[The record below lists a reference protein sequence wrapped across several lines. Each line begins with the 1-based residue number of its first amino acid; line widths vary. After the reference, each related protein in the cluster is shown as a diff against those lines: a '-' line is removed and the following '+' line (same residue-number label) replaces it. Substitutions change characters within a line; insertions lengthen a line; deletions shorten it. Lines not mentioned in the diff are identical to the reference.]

1 MNKLLRATRITVQV
15 LVAALLTAALIDYWY
30 GHAGN
35 CPLAGAYPDRTCR
48 PGPVGRSAAGLAGG
62 DSGVRAHI
70 LFDGVSDGRV
80 SGSGVPYRSY
90 RPSTFLPV
98 FPALQPHEAYIARC
112 VCGLAHSRCVG
123 TGVADRSL

>member
-15 LVAALLTAALIDYWY
+15 LVAALLTAALIDYCT
-30 GHAGN
+30 GT
-35 CPLAGAYPDRTCR
+35 LAIARW
-48 PGPVGRSAAGLAGG
+48 L
-62 DSGVRAHI
+62 AHI
-70 LFDGVSDGRV
+70 QIVPAALALSAGVLLAWLAVTVVCGRIYCSTACPMARFRIWRPV
-80 SGSGVPYRSY
+80 SVVSAVDV
-90 RPSTFLPV
+90 LPV